1 MNLVSIIVPVY
12 NRSKTIDLCYRS
24 LINQTYSNIEIIFVN
39 DGSTDNSLEIIKKFN
54 DKRIVVINQ
63 NNCGPSEAR
72 RKGFNKSK
80 GRYICFVDSDD
91 TIDRDYIEKLVIAIE
106 RDNSNMAIG
115 RIGVHYYYPV
125 VRYATLKVRRRPRII
140 DLEEDKKYLSLLTPG
155 IIGKLFKREFIMLC
169 ELDFKANEDIAVM
182 YPMYIKCR
190 YISVVNNTVYHYH
203 LAETSQFKEYLLGY
217 KFDNLMN
224 TFGPLKYIYD
234 EIDKMG
240 KLGDYYYEVEM
251 LFIKNISER
260 IWNIMESVPDR
271 IYRYKFISVIL
282 DYLEYF
288 FPNWEKNPYYVKG
301 YMLGEVS
308 DIYHIRVAHSEIKK
322 IGRKRLF
329 ISLGKIY
336 ERYQNVEEM
345 YNKIKK
351 DYISRI

>member
-1 MNLVSIIVPVY
+1 MMIVSIIVPVY
-12 NRSKTIDLCYRS
+12 NRSNTIEKCYRS
-24 LINQTYSNIEIIFVN
+24 LINQTFKNIEIIFVN
-39 DGSTDNSLEIIKKFN
+39 DGSTDNSLEIMRKF
-54 DKRIVVINQ
+54 DDERVVVINQ
-63 NNCGPSEAR
+63 KNCGPSEAR
-72 RKGFNKSK
+72 RKGFNKSRGK
-80 GRYICFVDSDD
+80 YICFVDSDD
-91 TIDRDYIEKLVIAIE
+91 TIDRDYIDKLVRAIE

-115 RIGVHYYYPV
+115 RMGIHYYYPV
-125 VRYATLKVRRRPRII
+125 VRYVTLKAKKRPRII

-155 IIGKLFKREFIMLC
+155 IIGKLFKREFFKLC
-169 ELDFKANEDIAVM
+169 KLDFKANEDIAVM
-182 YPMYIKCR
+182 YPMYIRCR
-190 YISVVNNTVYHYH
+190 YISVVNDTVYHYY

-271 IYRYKFISVIL
+271 IYRYKFICVIL

-288 FPNWEKNPYYVKG
+288 FPNWEDNPYYVKG

-308 DIYHIRVAHSEIKK
+308 DIYHIIMAHNEIKK
-322 IGRKRLF
+322 IGRKRVF
-329 ISLGKIY
+329 ISLDKIY
-336 ERYQNVEEM
+336 ERYMDVELM
-345 YNKIKK
+345 YNKIK
-351 DYISRI
+351 